1 MKHPTLGASTLALAL
16 GLAGAAW
23 ADEDLTAWRLFV
35 SDHDK
40 PVVSVID
47 ALDGDLIERFSLKG
61 PATLHRSDSGETV
74 YAVQGDA
81 DTVTTIATGIALVD
95 HGDHADIVVDPPRL
109 TGAELTGGKPAHLVE
124 HDGQIAVFFDK
135 EGRAS
140 IFGEHEALDG
150 KPAVRDVRSAA
161 PHHGVVVPF
170 GQHVLIS
177 VPNPDDASQP
187 PVGLQV
193 QDRDGNPVGD
203 AIECVGLHGEA
214 TSGNLVA
221 IGGCA
226 DGILIVPAGDQ
237 GPDITAIPFLEDLKD
252 GRTSTLVGGQ
262 GLQYFMGNHRP
273 DSIVLIDPTEEPA
286 FRSIALPTR
295 RVHFAAD
302 PVRPRFA
309 WVLTEDGQLHRID
322 VLAGR
327 IDRSVQVTDP
337 YSMDGHWSDPRPRVA
352 VAGDSVFITDPLAGK
367 IHRLDADTLAEGD
380 EIPVDGVPFNI
391 VAVGGSGVSHDHEG
405 DNGHAH
411 SHDHDHG
418 DLSIQQGY
426 FEDNQVQERTLA
438 DWQGNWQSVY
448 PYLADGTLDPVM
460 EHKAEH
466 GDMTAE
472 EYRAYYET
480 GYKTDVGRIVIE
492 GDRFIFYRG
501 DKEVSGNY
509 ASDGY
514 EILTYAKGN
523 RGVRYVFRKTA
534 GDEAAPKF
542 VQFSDHAI
550 APQKAGHYHLYWG
563 DDRNALLVEVTH
575 WPTYYPA
582 DLSSEQIASEMM
594 AH

>member
-1 MKHPTLGASTLALAL
+1 MRYLKLGASALALAL
-16 GLAGAAW
+16 GMTGGAR
-23 ADEDLTAWRLFV
+23 ADEDLSTWRLFV
-35 SDHDK
+35 SDHGK

-47 ALDGDLIERFSLKG
+47 AMDGDLIESFPMKG
-61 PATLHRSDSGETV
+61 PATLYRSESGKTV
-74 YAVQGDA
+74 FAVQGDA
-81 DTVTTIATGIALVD
+81 DTVTTIASGIALED
-95 HGDHADIVVDPPRL
+95 HGDHADIDVEPPRM
-109 TGAELTGGKPAHLVE
+109 TGAEFTGGKPAHFVE

-135 EGRAS
+135 EGRAGV
-140 IFGEHEALDG
+140 FGEREALDG
-150 KPAVRDVRSAA
+150 KAEARDVRAAA

-170 GQHVLIS
+170 GQHLLVS
-177 VPNPDDASQP
+177 VPNPDDPSKA

-203 AIECVGLHGEA
+203 VIKCVGLHGEA

-221 IGGCA
+221 IGGCE
-226 DGILIVPAGDQ
+226 DGILIVQEGDQ
-237 GPDITAIPFLEDLKD
+237 GPEIAALPFPGDLKE
-252 GRTSTLVGGQ
+252 GRTSTLVGGR

-273 DSIVLIDPTEEPA
+273 DSIVLIDPTDEPV
-286 FRSIALPTR
+286 FRSIALPAR

-322 VLAGR
+322 VLGGK
-327 IDRSVQVTDP
+327 IDRSVGVTDP

-352 VAGDSVFITDPLAGK
+352 IAGDSVFITDPLAGR
-367 IHRLDADTLAEGD
+367 IHRLDAETLEKGEDITVEGA
-380 EIPVDGVPFNI
+380 PFNI
-391 VAVGGSGVSHDHEG
+391 VAVGGSGVSHDHG
-405 DNGHAH
+405 DGHAH

-418 DLSIQQGY
+418 DLSVQQGY
-426 FEDNQVQERTLA
+426 FEDGQVQERTLA
-438 DWQGNWQSVY
+438 DWQGDWQSVY

-480 GYKTDVGRIVIE
+480 GYRTEVGRIVID
-492 GDRFIFYRG
+492 GDRFTFYDG
-501 DKEVSGNY
+501 EGKVSGEY
-509 ASDGY
+509 TSDGY

-523 RGVRYVFRKTA
+523 RGVRYIFKKTS
-534 GDEAAPKF
+534 GDEAAPEY

-550 APQKAGHYHLYWG
+550 APQRAGHYHLYWG
-563 DDRNALLVEVTH
+563 DDRDALLNEVTN
-575 WPTYYPA
+575 WPTYYPS
-582 DLSSEQIASEMM
+582 DLSSEQIVSEMM